1 MGIDRNIFNEN
12 FRYYY
17 RPLCMYAL
25 HYVKDIDSAE
35 DIVQDCFTEVWE
47 KKDGLEEVDNIRAY
61 LYTMV
66 RNRCSHYLKEKS
78 RQLVTSDEQ
87 LNEVEDETN
96 EEEYEERSFLE
107 AKMLTAIESLPER
120 CREALLLSRR
130 DGLKHEEIARSM
142 SVSVNTVKNH
152 INKAL
157 KIIRQS
163 GTKMYA
169 FLFA

>member
-25 HYVKDIDSAE
+25 HYIKDVDSAE
-35 DIVQDCFTEVWE
+35 DIVQDCFAEVWE
-47 KKDGLEEVDNIRAY
+47 RKDDLEDVENIRAY

-66 RNRCSHYLKEKS
+66 RNRCCHYLKEKS
-78 RQLVTSDEQ
+78 KQKVINDDLYD
-87 LNEVEDETN
+87 LEDDTH

-107 AKMLTAIESLPER
+107 ARILTAIESLPER

-130 DGLKHEEIARSM
+130 DGLKHEEIAKNM

-157 KIIRQS
+157 KIIRQTGS
-163 GTKMYA
+163 KVYIFFWG
-169 FLFA
+169 